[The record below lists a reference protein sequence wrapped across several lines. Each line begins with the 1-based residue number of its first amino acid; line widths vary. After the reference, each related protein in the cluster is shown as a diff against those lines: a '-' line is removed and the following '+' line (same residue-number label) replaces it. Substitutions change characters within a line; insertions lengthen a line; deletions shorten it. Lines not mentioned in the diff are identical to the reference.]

1 MNTIFIGGSRH
12 VSRLPPEVKKRL
24 DNVVASGH
32 RVIVGDANGADKA
45 VQKHFLDKH
54 YDKVTV
60 FCSGSAPRNN
70 LGPWVIQQVNAP
82 KSAKGFQ
89 FYAAKDREMAR
100 EADFGLMIWDGKSP
114 GTVLNVL
121 RLALAGKIAVLF
133 NVPDKDVVNIKSV
146 DAWRNFIAQCSD
158 ELRTDVKER
167 ATPDEWRLV
176 ETSSQPTFLSSM
188 EEAPTAEAEGAP
200 PAEAPEDIAAE
211 ADPTSLP
218 DGPSLDDVVK
228 ALNDAL
234 ARADTSAIKET
245 LGQFARDRG
254 MSQVARETGLARESL
269 YRSLDSKGNPEFTTI
284 LKVLS
289 SVGLRLEVKPDEGKT
304 ETQPAEPDAEPK
316 RARTGVA
323 AR

>member
-1 MNTIFIGGSRH
+1 LNTIFIGGSRH

-45 VQKHFLDKH
+45 VQKHFHDVH

-60 FCSGSAPRNN
+60 FCSGATPRNN
-70 LGPWVIQQVNAP
+70 LGTWLTHHVDAP
-82 KSAKGFQ
+82 KHAKGFQ

-121 RLALAGKIAVLF
+121 RLAIAGKIAVLF

-146 DAWRNFIAQCSD
+146 DAWRNFITHCSD
-158 ELRTDVKER
+158 ELRRDVKER

-176 ETSSQPTFLSSM
+176 ETNDQHTFLSAM
-188 EEAPTAEAEGAP
+188 ERAPSAQAPGEVAGEGA
-200 PAEAPEDIAAE
+200 ASSAPQA
-211 ADPTSLP
+211 PV
-218 DGPSLDDVVK
+218 LDEVVK
-228 ALNDAL
+228 ALNDAF
-234 ARADTSAIKET
+234 ARSDATAIKET
-245 LGQFARDRG
+245 LGQIARDRG

-269 YRSLDSKGNPEFTTI
+269 YRSLDPKGNPEFTTV

-289 SVGLRLEVKPDEGKT
+289 SIGLRLEVKPDK
-304 ETQPAEPDAEPK
+304 AEPEREP
-316 RARTGVA
+316 VA
-323 AR
+323 LHG